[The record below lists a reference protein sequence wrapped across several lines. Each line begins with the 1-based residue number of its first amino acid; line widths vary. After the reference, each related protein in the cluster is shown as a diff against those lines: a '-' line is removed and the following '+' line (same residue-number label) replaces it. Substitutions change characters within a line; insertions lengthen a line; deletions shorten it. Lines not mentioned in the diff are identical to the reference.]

1 MISPGKLDSDA
12 TIPEINRCLGAP
24 TYLPPSSCQIQMQF
38 RRNFN
43 RHLMLIDYFIIVLL
57 SHDLLEIKIFPK
69 CDGGINIH
77 SLGGFSLHYIDRK
90 RIGKSSRL
98 PVISTTQTS
107 TTTILLTHFSIIYQS
122 QFCTTQTCT
131 TAILLTQFNI
141 FSIVKC
147 VHVKVR
153 QHRR

>member
-1 MISPGKLDSDA
+1 M
-12 TIPEINRCLGAP
+12 IPEINRCLGAP

-43 RHLMLIDYFIIVLL
+43 RHLMLIDYFIIVLF

-69 CDGGINIH
+69 CVGGINIH

-107 TTTILLTHFSIIYQS
+107 NTILLAQS
-122 QFCTTQTCT
+122 ST
-131 TAILLTQFNI
+131 
-141 FSIVKC
+141 FSIVYQSHFYLSKLFD
-147 VHVKVR
+147 
-153 QHRR
+153 HRF